1 MKATLIAVLAGGL
14 IALGA
19 HAQVLP
25 STPAASFSESELKA
39 FVSAAAEIQ
48 RINADFEGRVKAAE
62 TEQEQRE
69 LVIAASIQQNVAVS
83 SRGLTAEKYQQ
94 IIERIDTDPAFAQRI
109 EEQLK
114 AQAR

>member
-94 IIERIDTDPAFAQRI
+94 IIERIDNDPAFAQRI